1 MKLRF
6 KRAYEGYKD
15 LIFPT
20 FEAADLALLV
30 LLILVAAS
38 AVGLIAADARQPA
51 GQSLAQAAQAPS
63 PGPSK
68 IIAYYFHV
76 TVRCTTCR
84 TIEAYSRET
93 IVNHFK
99 NDLDRGRLDWQAVN
113 VQLPRNRHFVKD
125 YQLFTKS
132 VVLVHV
138 AHGKQQSYKILNDV
152 WELVGDKA
160 RFQAYVDK
168 EVRGYLA
175 KL

>member
-1 MKLRF
+1 MNIRF
-6 KRAYEGYKD
+6 KRAYRGYFD
-15 LIFPT
+15 LISSNPG
-20 FEAADLALLV
+20 AANIALLV
-30 LLILVAAS
+30 LLIFVATS
-38 AVGLIAADARQPA
+38 AAGLLAADGKQPS
-51 GQSLAQAAQAPS
+51 GQA
-63 PGPSK
+63 PSK

-93 IVNHFK
+93 ITNHFK
-99 NDLDRGRLDWQAVN
+99 NDLDRGRLDWRVVN
-113 VQLPRNRHFVKD
+113 VQLPQNRHFVKD

-132 VVLVHV
+132 VVLVHI
-138 AHGKQQSYKILNDV
+138 ANGKQQSYKILNDV

>member
-1 MKLRF
+1 MNIQF
-6 KRAYEGYKD
+6 KRTYRGYID
-15 LIFPT
+15 LISSNFG
-20 FEAADLALLV
+20 AADIALLV
-30 LLILVAAS
+30 LLVFVATS
-38 AVGLIAADARQPA
+38 AVSLIAADGKEA
-51 GQSLAQAAQAPS
+51 AAQAPAQATQTPS
-63 PGPSK
+63 AGPSK

-99 NDLDRGRLDWQAVN
+99 NDLDRGRLDWQVVN
-113 VQLPRNRHFVKD
+113 VQLPQNRHFVKD